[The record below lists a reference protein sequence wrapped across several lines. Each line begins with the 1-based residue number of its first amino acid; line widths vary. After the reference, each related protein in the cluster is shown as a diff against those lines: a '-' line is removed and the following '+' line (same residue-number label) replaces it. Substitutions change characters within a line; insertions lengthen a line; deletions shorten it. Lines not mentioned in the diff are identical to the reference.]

1 MLHLFRV
8 LIGLGLLGVCG
19 CNLNY
24 YWHLARGQSRVVYKR
39 IPVQTLLARPDL
51 AEQTR
56 TQLELIQAILRYAES
71 VGLKIDDH
79 YTTFYDTGG
88 DPISWNVSACPPD
101 RFLPYTWDFPI
112 VGEVPYKG
120 FFRRALADEQ
130 RDALAAAGYDAIVR
144 PVSAYSTLGIFS
156 DPILSPMLGY
166 APDQLADLILHELTH
181 ALVYAP
187 GQTDYNESLAT
198 FIGRQGSLLFLAQ
211 HFGTETPLLQQAE
224 ARRADAA
231 LFRRFMAEIVAALD
245 SLYSLGLP
253 RSVVLRDRQVV
264 FAQRQR
270 DFALIKAQFIHNQ
283 YDGFLRW
290 ELNNAQLLSY
300 RRYNANLTLFS
311 AVYRARGEDLA
322 SALEIFAACAEDDDP
337 WQCLRVTTEAEE
349 DRVGDAVQAKG
360 TKDYFTDRQ

>member
-1 MLHLFRV
+1 MPLLFRI
-8 LIGLGLLGVCG
+8 LIGLGLLGICG

-39 IPVQTLLARPDL
+39 ISVQTLLARPDL

-56 TQLELIQAILRYAES
+56 TQLELIQAIRRYAES
-71 VGLKIDDH
+71 VGLKTDDQ

-88 DPISWNVSACPPD
+88 GPISWNVSACPPD
-101 RFLPYTWDFPI
+101 RFSPYTWDFPF

-120 FFRRALADEQ
+120 FFRRDLADEQ

-144 PVSAYSTLGIFS
+144 PVSAYSTLGFFS

-198 FIGRQGSLLFLAQ
+198 FVGRQGSLLFLAQ
-211 HFGTETPLLQQAE
+211 HFGPDTPLLQQAE

-231 LFRRFMAEIVAALD
+231 LFRHFMVETVAALD
-245 SLYSLGLP
+245 SLYSLELP

-264 FAQRQR
+264 FAERQR
-270 DFALIKAQFIHNQ
+270 DFALIKTQFTHN
-283 YDGFLRW
+283 YYNGFLQW
-290 ELNNAQLLSY
+290 ELNNARLLSY

-322 SALEIFAACAEDDDP
+322 SALEIFAACAENDNP
-337 WQCLRVTTEAEE
+337 WQCLRVATEPEGE
-349 DRVGDAVQAKG
+349 MDSDKTRGLRG
-360 TKDYFTDRQ
+360 

>member
-1 MLHLFRV
+1 MPRLYRV
-8 LIGLGLLGVCG
+8 LIGLGLLSVCS

-51 AEQTR
+51 AAQTR

-71 VGLKIDDH
+71 VGLKVGDQ
-79 YTTFYDTGG
+79 YTTFYDTSD

-101 RFLPYTWDFPI
+101 RFSPYTWDFPF

-120 FFRRALADEQ
+120 FFRRDLAAEQ

-156 DPILSPMLGY
+156 DPILSSMLGY

-198 FIGRQGSLLFLAQ
+198 FVGRQGALLFLGQ
-211 HFGTETPLLQQAE
+211 HFGADTPLLQQAE
-224 ARRADAA
+224 VRRADAA
-231 LFRRFMAEIVAALD
+231 LFRHFMAETVAALD

-270 DFALIKAQFIHNQ
+270 DFTRIRTQFSHNQ
-283 YDGFLRW
+283 YDGFLQW
-290 ELNNAQLLSY
+290 ELNNARLLSY
-300 RRYNANLTLFS
+300 RRYNTNLVLFS
-311 AVYRARGEDLA
+311 AVYRARGESLA
-322 SALEIFAACAEDDDP
+322 SALEIFAACAEDSSP
-337 WQCLRVTTEAEE
+337 YQCLRAALEAEE
-349 DRVGDAVQAKG
+349 AGNSS
-360 TKDYFTDRQ
+360 

>member
-1 MLHLFRV
+1 MPLLFRI
-8 LIGLGLLGVCG
+8 LIGLGLLGICG

-39 IPVQTLLARPDL
+39 ISVQVLLARPNL

-56 TQLELIQAILRYAES
+56 TQLELIQAIRRYAES
-71 VGLKIDDH
+71 VGLKTDDQ

-88 DPISWNVSACPPD
+88 GPISWNVSACPPA
-101 RFLPYTWDFPI
+101 RFAPYTWDFPF

-120 FFRRALADEQ
+120 FFRRDLADEQ

-144 PVSAYSTLGIFS
+144 PVSAYSTLGFFS

-198 FIGRQGSLLFLAQ
+198 FVGRQGSLLFLSQ

-224 ARRADAA
+224 TRRADAA
-231 LFRRFMAEIVAALD
+231 LFRHFMAETVAALD
-245 SLYSLGLP
+245 SLYSLELP

-264 FAQRQR
+264 FAERQR
-270 DFALIKAQFIHNQ
+270 DFALIRPQFTHN
-283 YDGFLRW
+283 YYNGFLQW
-290 ELNNAQLLSY
+290 ELNNARLLSY

-322 SALEIFAACAEDDDP
+322 SALEIFAACAENDNP
-337 WQCLRVTTEAEE
+337 WQCLRIATEPEGE
-349 DRVGDAVQAKG
+349 MESDKTRGLRG
-360 TKDYFTDRQ
+360 

>member
-1 MLHLFRV
+1 MSRLYQV
-8 LIGLGLLGVCG
+8 LIGLSLLGVCG

-71 VGLKIDDH
+71 VGLNADDH

-101 RFLPYTWDFPI
+101 RFSPYTWNFPF

-120 FFRRALADEQ
+120 FFRRDLADEQ

-144 PVSAYSTLGIFS
+144 PVSAYSTLGVFS

-181 ALVYAP
+181 AFAYAP

-198 FIGRQGSLLFLAQ
+198 FVGRQGSLLFLAH
-211 HFGTETPLLQQAE
+211 HFGSDTPLLQQTK

-231 LFRRFMAEIVAALD
+231 LFRRFMAATVAALD
-245 SLYSLGLP
+245 SLYSLGLS
-253 RSVVLRDRQVV
+253 RSVVLRDRQAV

-270 DFALIKAQFIHNQ
+270 DFTLIRAQFTHNQ
-283 YDGFLRW
+283 YDGFLGW
-290 ELNNAQLLSY
+290 ELNNARLLSY
-300 RRYNANLTLFS
+300 RRYNTNLALFS
-311 AVYRARGEDLA
+311 AVYRARDEDLA
-322 SALEIFAACAEDDDP
+322 SALGIFAACAEDGDP
-337 WQCLRVTTEAEE
+337 WQCLRVALEAAE
-349 DRVGDAVQAKG
+349 AANSS
-360 TKDYFTDRQ
+360 

>member
-1 MLHLFRV
+1 MPRLYRV
-8 LIGLGLLGVCG
+8 LIGLSLLGVCG

-51 AEQTR
+51 AERTR

-71 VGLKIDDH
+71 VGLKTDDQ

-88 DPISWNVSACPPD
+88 GPISWNVSASPPD
-101 RFLPYTWDFPI
+101 HFSPYTWDFPF
-112 VGEVPYKG
+112 VGKVPYKG
-120 FFRRALADEQ
+120 FFRRDLADEQ
-130 RDALAAAGYDAIVR
+130 RDALADAGYDAIVR
-144 PVSAYSTLGIFS
+144 PVSAYSTLGFFS
-156 DPILSPMLGY
+156 DPILSSMLGY

-198 FIGRQGSLLFLAQ
+198 FVGRQGSLLFLAQ
-211 HFGTETPLLQQAE
+211 HFGKDTPLLQQAE
-224 ARRADAA
+224 VRRADAA
-231 LFRRFMAEIVAALD
+231 LFRRFMAETVAALD

-270 DFALIKAQFIHNQ
+270 DFTLIRTQFTHNY
-283 YDGFLRW
+283 YDGFLQW
-290 ELNNAQLLSY
+290 ELNNARLLSY
-300 RRYNANLTLFS
+300 RRYNTNLALFF
-311 AVYRARGEDLA
+311 AIYRARDEGLA
-322 SALEIFAACAEDDDP
+322 SALEIFAACAEDSNP
-337 WQCLRVTTEAEE
+337 WQCLSVTIETEEA
-349 DRVGDAVQAKG
+349 GNSS
-360 TKDYFTDRQ
+360 

>member
-1 MLHLFRV
+1 MPLLFRI
-8 LIGLGLLGVCG
+8 LIGLGLLSICG

-39 IPVQTLLARPDL
+39 IPVQTLLARPNL

-56 TQLELIQAILRYAES
+56 TQLELIQAILLYAES
-71 VGLKIDDH
+71 VGLKTDDQ

-88 DPISWNVSACPPD
+88 EPISWNVSASPPD
-101 RFLPYTWDFPI
+101 RFSPYTWDFPF

-120 FFRRALADEQ
+120 FFHRDLADEQ
-130 RDALAAAGYDAIVR
+130 RETLVAAGYDAIVR

-156 DPILSPMLGY
+156 DPILSPMLSY

-198 FIGRQGSLLFLAQ
+198 FVGRQGSLLFLAQ
-211 HFGTETPLLQQAE
+211 HFGTDTPLLQQAE
-224 ARRADAA
+224 TRRADAV
-231 LFRRFMAEIVAALD
+231 LFRRFMVETVAALD

-270 DFALIKAQFIHNQ
+270 DFELIRIKFTRNQ
-283 YDGFLRW
+283 YDGFLQW
-290 ELNNAQLLSY
+290 ELNNARLLSY

-311 AVYRARGEDLA
+311 AVYRTYGEDLA
-322 SALEIFAACAEDDDP
+322 SALEIFASCAEDDDP
-337 WQCLRVTTEAEE
+337 WQCLRVTTEPEE
-349 DRVGDAVQAKG
+349 EMESDKTLGLRG
-360 TKDYFTDRQ
+360 

>member
-1 MLHLFRV
+1 MSLLFRV
-8 LIGLGLLGVCG
+8 LIGLGLLGICG

-24 YWHLARGQSRVVYKR
+24 YWHLARGQSRVVYNR

-51 AEQTR
+51 AEQIR
-56 TQLELIQAILRYAES
+56 TQLALIQSILRYAES
-71 VGLKIDDH
+71 IGLNTDDQ

-101 RFLPYTWDFPI
+101 RFSPYTWDFPL

-120 FFRRALADEQ
+120 FFRRDLADAQ
-130 RDALAAAGYDAIVR
+130 RDALAAEGYDAIVR
-144 PVSAYSTLGIFS
+144 PVSAYSTLGFFS

-198 FIGRQGSLLFLAQ
+198 FVGRQGSLLFLAQ
-211 HFGTETPLLQQAE
+211 HFGPDTPLLQQAE
-224 ARRADAA
+224 VRRADAA
-231 LFRRFMAEIVAALD
+231 RFRHFMAETVAALD

-253 RSVVLRDRQVV
+253 RNIVLRDRQVV

-270 DFALIKAQFIHNQ
+270 DFALIRTQFTHNY
-283 YDGFLRW
+283 YDGFLQW
-290 ELNNAQLLSY
+290 ELNNARLLSY

-322 SALEIFAACAEDDDP
+322 SALEVFAACAEDGDP
-337 WQCLRVTTEAEE
+337 WQCLRTTTEPEE
-349 DRVGDAVQAKG
+349 KMDRDKTRGLRG
-360 TKDYFTDRQ
+360 